1 MTFLERIL
9 ESRREA
15 LERDVTLPAG
25 KLTPVRDFRAALAAK
40 GMSLIA
46 EIKRASP
53 SRGDLNPAL
62 DPGALAKDYE
72 RGGAHALSVLVEP
85 EFFKGSEDDVRR
97 ARASSSLPVLW
108 KDFVISP
115 AQVIRARYHGADAV
129 LVIVRILDDVT
140 LKIVMSMA
148 RDVGLCSLVEV
159 FDERDVERALA
170 AGGDVIGVNHR
181 DLETF
186 EEDPTATKR
195 LRPLVPDGV
204 VFVAESAIKTRAD
217 VEALR
222 EIAVDAVLV
231 GEVLVT
237 SADPAAKIREL
248 LGT

>member
-1 MTFLERIL
+1 
-9 ESRREA
+9 
-15 LERDVTLPAG
+15 
-25 KLTPVRDFRAALAAK
+25 
-40 GMSLIA
+40 
-46 EIKRASP
+46 
-53 SRGDLNPAL
+53 
-62 DPGALAKDYE
+62 
-72 RGGAHALSVLVEP
+72 LSVLVEP

-148 RDVGLCSLVEV
+148 RDLGLCSLVEV

-170 AGGDVIGVNHR
+170 AGADVIGVNHR